1 VSPAGKDDGSERHDA
16 AAGSQEVARVARFLG
31 VAAASQPASGGSLSA
46 LAADWAGCSATVG
59 ERMRIEGS
67 ATLWAGERICN
78 KL

>member
-1 VSPAGKDDGSERHDA
+1 MSPAGKDDGSERHDA
-16 AAGSQEVARVARFLG
+16 AAGSQEVARFLG